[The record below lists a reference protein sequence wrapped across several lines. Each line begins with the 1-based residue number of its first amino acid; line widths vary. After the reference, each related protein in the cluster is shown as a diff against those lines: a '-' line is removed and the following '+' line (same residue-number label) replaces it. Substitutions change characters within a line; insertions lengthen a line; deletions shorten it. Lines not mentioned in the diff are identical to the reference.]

1 MSLTLDT
8 GWLVVVFLI
17 SLRLG
22 ALFVLAPGLGAIQAP
37 GPFRVFLVVALAAAL
52 VPLVQIPASAQAI
65 AGSPGALLSSAL
77 NELVVGA
84 LLAFGLFAAFGAFMI
99 AGRAI
104 DVQIGFGVASLLDPV
119 SRTHGPLLGTALN
132 LAGLAVFLAADGHH
146 LLLRGLALS
155 FERVPP
161 GGGLPGFDLGAI
173 AAQFGVAFSL
183 GLAIAAPVLALLLMI
198 DLGLSVMSR
207 TMPQWN
213 VFFVSMPAK
222 IFAGLAVLALSIPHL
237 GPVMNRLFAS
247 VFRFWDQVLP

>member
-8 GWLVVVFLI
+8 GWLVVVFLV

>member
-1 MSLTLDT
+1 MSVTLDT
-8 GWLVVVFLI
+8 GWLIVVFLV

-22 ALFVLAPGLGAIQAP
+22 ALFVLAPGLGAIRAP

-52 VPLVQIPASAQAI
+52 VPLVQTPAPAQAI
-65 AGSPGALLSSAL
+65 AGSPGALLASAL
-77 NELVVGA
+77 NELVVGG
-84 LLAFGLFAAFGAFMI
+84 LLAFGLFAAFGAFMV

-132 LAGLAVFLAADGHH
+132 LAGVAVFLAADGHH

-161 GGGLPGFDLGAI
+161 GGALPGFDLGAL

-183 GLAIAAPVLALLLMI
+183 GLAMAAPVLALLLLI

-222 IFAGLAVLALSIPHL
+222 IFAGLTVLALSIPHM
-237 GPVMNRLFAS
+237 GPVMNRLFNS
-247 VFRFWDQVLP
+247 VFRFWDRVLP

>member
-132 LAGLAVFLAADGHH
+132 LTGLAVFLAADGHH